1 MYHSEKII
9 EEELKLEMLIHDNP
23 KFQDILEITKE
34 MNAIATAVSQLNLT
48 ARMAARMAASMTY
61 ESKQRELKQKLEE
74 MR

>member
-1 MYHSEKII
+1 
-9 EEELKLEMLIHDNP
+9 MLIHDNP

-48 ARMAARMAASMTY
+48 ARMAASMTY
-61 ESKQRELKQKLEE
+61 ERKQRELKQKLEE

>member
-48 ARMAARMAASMTY
+48 ARMAASMTY
-61 ESKQRELKQKLEE
+61 ERKQRELKQKLEE
-74 MR
+74 MS